1 MYGIFAI
8 LAAVILYNCGDY
20 IPDSLKDRWENST
33 LRKWAHPTL
42 AVILTVAVA
51 LGIRFEVLNWGAI
64 AIPVLF
70 GLPYIIGMILGIW
83 YNMKNAGLEVTSKDE
98 IDAKEI
104 AVKCLTE
111 LGCQPEIYKDGS
123 VGVSYQGENFHLEF
137 GGRYARIW
145 DPMWAGIKGD
155 DPDLPKIKEAVN
167 ATNFNFGPTVV
178 MTAPD
183 EDGDIG
189 LHSRRD
195 IMLHPSCPDNV
206 PFIKAVLDSFFDTK
220 EHVRR
225 HFQQINSQ
233 QQEKKP
239 RRPVG
244 FTTNTNTTEE

>member
-8 LAAVILYNCGDY
+8 LAAVIIYNCGDML
-20 IPDSLKDRWENST
+20 PDSVKEWWENST
-33 LRKWAHPTL
+33 LKKWVHP
-42 AVILTVAVA
+42 V
-51 LGIRFEVLNWGAI
+51 LGIALTIAVSLGIQFDILNWGAI
-64 AIPVLF
+64 VIPVLF
-70 GLPYIIGMILGIW
+70 GFPYIFGMILGIW
-83 YNMKNAGLEVTSKDE
+83 YNMKNAGQRVTSKNE
-98 IDAKEI
+98 KEAKDI
-104 AVKCLTE
+104 AISCLTE

-137 GGRYARIW
+137 GGRYVRIW
-145 DPMWAGIKGD
+145 DPMWAGIKGA
-155 DPDLPKIKEAVN
+155 DPDMPKIKEAVN

-195 IMLHPSCPDNV
+195 IMLHPACPDNV
-206 PFIKAVLDSFFDTK
+206 IFLKAVLDSFFDTK

-225 HFQQINSQ
+225 HYQQINSQ
-233 QQEKKP
+233 QQQEKKS

-244 FTTNTNTTEE
+244 FTTDLKSN